1 MCMSV
6 SVASGL
12 LHDVKWLEFAD
23 VSERRVDPITCF
35 KRMGFAKVLN
45 I

>member
-1 MCMSV
+1 MCMSE
-6 SVASGL
+6 SEASRL

-23 VSERRVDPITCF
+23 VSERLVVPIMCF
-35 KRMGFAKVLN
+35 KRMSLAKDLD

>member
-1 MCMSV
+1 MSE
-6 SVASGL
+6 SEASGL

-23 VSERRVDPITCF
+23 VWESRVGPIMCI
-35 KRMGFAKVLN
+35 KRMGGAKGLD